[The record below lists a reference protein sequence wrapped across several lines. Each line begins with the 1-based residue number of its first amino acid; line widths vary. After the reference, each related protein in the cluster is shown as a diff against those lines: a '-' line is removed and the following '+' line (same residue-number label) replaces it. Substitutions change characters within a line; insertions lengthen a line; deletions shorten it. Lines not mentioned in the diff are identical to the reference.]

1 MARAVFDVNRTYIH
15 VYTPVSQTVFISPH
29 DCLIDG
35 TS

>member
-1 MARAVFDVNRTYIH
+1 MARAVFGVNRTYIH
-15 VYTPVSQTVFISPH
+15 VNALFSQTGFISPH